1 MGIDPASLAIM
12 AIVTSAIGGGTAA
25 YNSYE
30 QGQAQKKLNNFNA
43 QVMDQAARDKDRD
56 ALILANA
63 QRARNEKLMGKQ
75 RALYAKSGVLFNTG
89 TPLMVQA
96 EQAGQLEMAA
106 LEIETTASNEAAR
119 MRQQA
124 VVDRMT
130 GKAAAR
136 AGGLGAVS
144 TVLGTAGSLG
154 STYGTQKKLGV
165 F

>member
-1 MGIDPASLAIM
+1 MGLEIATIAYLSLA
-12 AIVTSAIGGGTAA
+12 ASVAGGGMAA

-75 RALYAKSGVLFNTG
+75 RALYAKSGVSFDTG

-130 GKAAAR
+130 GAAAGR
-136 AGGLGAVS
+136 AGTLGATS
-144 TVLGTAGSLG
+144 TILSTAGSVG
-154 STYGTQKKLGV
+154 STYGKQKKAGV

>member
-1 MGIDPASLAIM
+1 MGIETIAIM
-12 AIVTSAIGGGTAA
+12 ALAATAIGGGISA

-43 QVMDQAARDKDRD
+43 QVMDQAAKDKDRD

-63 QRARNEKLMGKQ
+63 QRSRNEKLMGKQ
-75 RALYAKSGVLFNTG
+75 RALYAKSGVSFDTG

-136 AGGLGAVS
+136 AGTLGAAS
-144 TVLGTAGSLG
+144 TILGTAGSVG
-154 STYGTQKKLGV
+154 STYSKQKQSGI

>member
-1 MGIDPASLAIM
+1 MGIMELAVAGLVM
-12 AIVTSAIGGGTAA
+12 SAIGGGVSA

-30 QGQAQKKLNNFNA
+30 QGKAQEKLNNFNA
-43 QVMDQAARDKDRD
+43 QVMDQAAKDKDRD
-56 ALILANA
+56 SRILANA
-63 QRARNEKLMGKQ
+63 QRSRNEKLMGKQ
-75 RALYAKSGVLFNTG
+75 RALYAKSGVSFDTG

-136 AGGLGAVS
+136 AGALGAAS
-144 TVLGTAGSLG
+144 TILGTSGSMA
-154 STYGTQKKLGV
+154 STFASQKKAGI